1 MQEEWSS
8 RLGLERKKLTQELFE
23 LEARCRATEA
33 ALQDAVAADK
43 NKADTIREMS
53 NQHRSEVEA
62 IQRAARLSSKQQVG
76 ICSLTEGSIIVVIAC
91 ARGSSMALS
100 GHNIRWGNQHTIPVI
115 TYGNKCEPCRL
126 PYNYYNEKFIG
137 MVIKYNF
144 QCLLAS
150 HCISYVSS
158 HIGNTHP
165 IGSSAS
171 WI

>member
-53 NQHRSEVEA
+53 NQHHSEVEA

-91 ARGSSMALS
+91 AYGSSMALS
-100 GHNIRWGNQHTIPVI
+100 GHKMG
-115 TYGNKCEPCRL
+115 
-126 PYNYYNEKFIG
+126 
-137 MVIKYNF
+137 
-144 QCLLAS
+144 
-150 HCISYVSS
+150 
-158 HIGNTHP
+158 
-165 IGSSAS
+165 
-171 WI
+171 